1 MEMSSDISLICYKCA
16 DNRIVRDQILELLS
30 NNELLVRVNIFD

>member
-30 NNELLVRVNIFD
+30 NKRIVGKS